1 SVPVAPSAKI
11 QRNSKSTNEQLCVG
25 SSRPIS
31 QDSKKLKIHQRTT
44 LCRFQSPHQPRFKET
59 QNPPTNNSVSVP
71 VAPSAKI
78 QRNSKS
84 TNEQLCVGSSRPIR
98 YILT

>member
-1 SVPVAPSAKI
+1 MSVPVAPSAKI

-25 SSRPIS
+25 SR
-31 QDSKKLKIHQRTT
+31 
-44 LCRFQSPHQPRFKET
+44 
-59 QNPPTNNSVSVP
+59 SVP